1 MPDSQATAEQ
11 QAAFER
17 LRHQYHEISQLAGA
31 LAHEIKNPLSVIG
44 MNMEL
49 LAEDLAQP
57 TTPMERR
64 ALAKVEIVKKQC
76 RRLQILLDD
85 FLRFA
90 RMRHLDMSA
99 GSLNERVER
108 VLALFEP
115 QAREQHIDVV
125 RYLDADL
132 PLIMLD
138 EQTLEA
144 ALVNLVKNA
153 IEAMPEGGQLTVR
166 TRLTRKGVALDL
178 IDTGVGMDQVTAMHM
193 FEAFYSTKDGGS
205 GLGLPTARK
214 GIEAHGGRI
223 DVQSEVGRG
232 TQFTL
237 EFPMPSRIAA
247 DVAAQMSASDEANAP
262 AAG

>member
-1 MPDSQATAEQ
+1 MPDPTPY
-11 QAAFER
+11 ER
-17 LRHQYHEISQLAGA
+17 LQKQYEEISQLAGA

-49 LAEDLAQP
+49 LAEDLGEPDTP
-57 TTPMERR
+57 TERR

-76 RRLQILLDD
+76 ERLQNLLND

-90 RMRHLDMSA
+90 RNRELDLSA
-99 GSLNERVER
+99 GSLNERMER
-108 VLALFEP
+108 VLTLFEP
-115 QAREQHIDVV
+115 QAKEQGVEIL
-125 RYLDADL
+125 RYLDPEL
-132 PLIMLD
+132 PLVMLD
-138 EQTLEA
+138 ERTLEA

-153 IEAMPEGGQLTVR
+153 IEAMPDGGQFTVR
-166 TRLTRKGVALDL
+166 TRLTRSGVALDL
-178 IDTGVGMDQVTAMHM
+178 IDTGHGMDQTTAMHM

-223 DVQSEVGRG
+223 DVQSAVGRG

-237 EFPMPSRIAA
+237 EFPTPTRI
-247 DVAAQMSASDEANAP
+247 SGGE
-262 AAG
+262 GK

>member
-1 MPDSQATAEQ
+1 MPEINDKVDAAEYR
-11 QAAFER
+11 R
-17 LRHQYHEISQLAGA
+17 LRKQFDEISQLAGA

-49 LAEDLAQP
+49 LAEDFGEP
-57 TTPMERR
+57 ESPRDRR
-64 ALAKVEIVKKQC
+64 ALAKVEIVKQQC
-76 RRLQILLDD
+76 HRLQTLLED

-90 RMRHLDMSA
+90 RVRHLDMSA
-99 GSLNERVER
+99 GSLNERIER
-108 VLALFEP
+108 VLSLYEP
-115 QAREQHIDVV
+115 QAVEQGVEII

-132 PLIMLD
+132 PLIRMD

-144 ALVNLVKNA
+144 ALVNLIKNA
-153 IEAMPEGGQLTVR
+153 IEAMPNGGQLTVR
-166 TRLTRKGVALDL
+166 TRLTRTGVALDL
-178 IDTGVGMDQVTAMHM
+178 IDTGVGMDQTTAMHM

-223 DVQSEVGRG
+223 DVQSAVGRG

-237 EFPMPSRIAA
+237 EFPTPTRIE
-247 DVAAQMSASDEANAP
+247 SE
-262 AAG
+262 

>member
-1 MPDSQATAEQ
+1 MPETDSYQ
-11 QAAFER
+11 Q
-17 LRHQYHEISQLAGA
+17 LRKQYDEISQLAGA

-49 LAEDLAQP
+49 LAEDLGEPDSP
-57 TTPMERR
+57 TERR
-64 ALAKVEIVKKQC
+64 ALAKVDIVKKQC
-76 RRLQILLDD
+76 ERLQNLLND

-90 RMRHLDMSA
+90 RNRELDLTA
-99 GSLNERVER
+99 GSLNDRVER
-108 VLALFEP
+108 VLTLFTP
-115 QAREQHIDVV
+115 QANEQGVEIL
-125 RYLDADL
+125 RFLDPEL
-132 PLIMLD
+132 PLVMLD

-153 IEAMPEGGQLTVR
+153 IEAMPDGGELTVR
-166 TRLTRKGVALDL
+166 TRLTRSGVALDL
-178 IDTGVGMDQVTAMHM
+178 IDTGHGMDQTTAMNM

-223 DVQSEVGRG
+223 DVQSAVDRG

-237 EFPMPSRIAA
+237 EFPTPTRLT
-247 DVAAQMSASDEANAP
+247 DSDTGSNESD
-262 AAG
+262 

>member
-1 MPDSQATAEQ
+1 MPGGCVCRGHRVFLKSHVWSLAMSNPSYEQ
-11 QAAFER
+11 LQK
-17 LRHQYHEISQLAGA
+17 QYEELSQLAGS

-49 LAEDLAQP
+49 LAEDLGEPQ
-57 TTPMERR
+57 TPVERR

-76 RRLQILLDD
+76 ERLQNLLND

-90 RMRHLDMSA
+90 RNQTLDLSA
-99 GSLNERVER
+99 GSLNERIER
-108 VLALFEP
+108 VLTLFEP
-115 QAREQHIDVV
+115 QAKEQGIEFI
-125 RYLDADL
+125 RYLDPEL
-132 PLIMLD
+132 PLVMLD
-138 EQTLEA
+138 ERTLEA

-153 IEAMPEGGQLTVR
+153 IEAMPDGGQLTVR

-178 IDTGVGMDQVTAMHM
+178 IDTGRGMDQTTAMNM
-193 FEAFYSTKDGGS
+193 FKTFYSTKDGGS

-223 DVQSEVGRG
+223 DVQSAAGRG

-237 EFPMPSRIAA
+237 EFPTPTRIG
-247 DVAAQMSASDEANAP
+247 SES
-262 AAG
+262 